1 MHSAFQLKPEP
12 MGPDQQL
19 SPRLTRRLLLS
30 GMAASFGYSVTSS
43 ASAMIPTPRIKPNAP
58 NLSEI
63 LSDND
68 SKLFRKAAS
77 NARRGRW
84 GDVMAARRKISNGV
98 AKDALLWLRA
108 SRDRNA
114 PLSDLTYAVHNLTD
128 WPRMTTIKSKA
139 EKKIFSNPSNITD
152 PINWF
157 RGENPVSGEGR
168 MVLANAYFKRGDV
181 ESGKTWL
188 KLAWRES
195 KLTRDAQRDIFK
207 RYKEHL
213 TPDDHAARADYL
225 VWHGRRYF
233 PSAQGLLSLM
243 PKNDRLLITA
253 RMALRQNSRGMN
265 AAVDAVPNALQGDPG
280 FAFERAYWRRKRKSK
295 SYALPVLLKIN
306 SAPKVEHGQER
317 LWNERR
323 LMAYWAIEERE
334 FETAYQMTR
343 NHGMT
348 RGSSFASV
356 EFLAGWLSL
365 IKLGQPER
373 AMQHFTTL
381 RDGVGLPVS
390 RSRAAYWQGRTAEVL
405 GNGQSAF
412 HYSDAAQHV
421 NTFYGMLAADKL
433 SSGRAQI
440 TLPPE
445 PIRDFERANFNADAR
460 VQAARLFAE
469 AQQELFFT
477 QISFHLD
484 DEFEKPEELS
494 LLSELGRDFGYMRPS
509 VRAAKQA
516 GRIQTMLTESGYPLV
531 PAIDGLA
538 DKFEKPFVYAIARQ
552 ESEFNYSAVSHAKAY
567 GLMQMI
573 NATARSTARRHRIPY
588 NRTRMITDI
597 DYSANLGAHHLR
609 DLLKDYNGS
618 YIMTCIA
625 YNAGPTRV
633 TRWIKRYGDPRKGEI
648 DPLDFLE
655 SIPFSET
662 RNYVQR
668 VIENMQVYRARLN
681 GGSTINQI
689 DRDLRAGTL

>member
-1 MHSAFQLKPEP
+1 MQNAFQAEYGPKKP
-12 MGPDQQL
+12 
-19 SPRLTRRLLLS
+19 TRRLMLS
-30 GMAASFGYSVTSS
+30 GIAAGLGISLTSP
-43 ASAMIPTPRIKPNAP
+43 AAAMIPTPRVKPDAP
-58 NLSEI
+58 NLSQI
-63 LSDND
+63 LSDKEA
-68 SKLFRKAAS
+68 KLFRKAAS

-84 GDVMAARRKISNGV
+84 NDVMTARRQISNDV

-108 SRDRNA
+108 SRDPNV
-114 PLSDLTYAVHNLTD
+114 PLSDLTYAMHNLTN

-139 EKKIFSNPSNITD
+139 EKKVLDKPSSVPD

-157 RGENPVSGEGR
+157 RGEPPVSGEGR
-168 MVLANAYFKRGDV
+168 MLLAKAHFKRGDI
-181 ESGKTWL
+181 ESGKKWL

-195 KLTRDAQRDIFK
+195 KLTRDRQRDIFK
-207 RYKEHL
+207 SYKEYL
-213 TPDDHAARADYL
+213 TPEDHAARADYL
-225 VWHGRRYF
+225 VWQGRRYF
-233 PSAQGLLSLM
+233 SSAQGLLPLM
-243 PKNDRLLITA
+243 PKNDRLLINA
-253 RMALRQNSRGMN
+253 RMALRQNARGMN
-265 AAVDAVPNALQGDPG
+265 AAVDAVPKALQGDPG
-280 FAFERAYWRRKRKSK
+280 FAYERAYWRRKRKSK
-295 SYALPVLLKIN
+295 DYALPVLLNIN
-306 SAPKVEHGQER
+306 SAPMTSRGQER

-348 RGSSFASV
+348 RGAGFASV

-365 IKLGQPER
+365 NKLGQPER

-390 RSRAAYWQGRTAEVL
+390 RSRAAYWQGRAAEIL
-405 GNGQSAF
+405 SNGESAF
-412 HYSDAAQHV
+412 HYTDAAQHV

-445 PIRDFERANFNADAR
+445 PVRDFDRAAFYADTR

-477 QISFHLD
+477 QKSFHLD

-509 VRAAKQA
+509 IRAAKQA
-516 GRIQTMLTESGYPLV
+516 GRLQTMLTESGYPFV
-531 PAIDGLA
+531 PAIDALD

-588 NRTRMITDI
+588 SRTRMTSDI
-597 DYSANLGAHHLR
+597 NYSANLGAHHLR

-625 YNAGPTRV
+625 YNAGPRRV
-633 TRWIKRYGDPRKGEI
+633 SRWIKKYGDPRKGEI
-648 DPLDFLE
+648 DPIDFLE

-681 GGSTINQI
+681 GGSSINQI
-689 DRDLRAGTL
+689 DRDLRAGTR